1 MAAESASPSGLTKKD
16 QRLVELFRK
25 TVNYP
30 DIKKAAHYL
39 HQGKVYDLCGWMFL
53 VRPPSPSEEHVM
65 KPDTLY
71 PYTGSTNK
79 LAISEIREF
88 HKLDP
93 AVSLSQD
100 PVVING
106 LWPAIQDNEFMVCKE
121 KTIGACPNALLLL
134 EDDNEGKTRK
144 ISRLA
149 ELGSSSSLLA
159 LPLRTYTFRTKY
171 DLPAWLDEYKLSLRV
186 FFPNCCPV
194 LVALGDATV
203 LVCVL
208 GITANPLYPP
218 IGYNGHFY
226 QLDGWKEDA
235 RAFSRARKLK
245 PKELKMNLPKPFTKP
260 AAPPESATVEA
271 PAEPLPSNTAD
282 AHVEDVQAEN
292 VTNVP
297 EAPVKKPTLKR
308 SAPKVTVPAPKPAP
322 EPQAEKLQEAV
333 DVLTERE
340 SREIIKAENAAC
352 APVDAEPMG
361 ETTKDGYTA
370 PPASQINTEPGP
382 DAPAEKRRTR
392 KAAPVVPVG
401 FDFAPVI
408 EYTGS
413 ALPEDLTADQIEAEA
428 RSLRDLGINIQR
440 RQANL
445 LFAMRKCG
453 SASDA
458 KLKALAELLGK

>member
-226 QLDGWKEDA
+226 QLDGWKEDV

-308 SAPKVTVPAPKPAP
+308 SAPKVTVPAP
-322 EPQAEKLQEAV
+322 
-333 DVLTERE
+333 
-340 SREIIKAENAAC
+340 
-352 APVDAEPMG
+352 APVQEPEETAEEPAGEPMG

-413 ALPEDLTADQIEAEA
+413 ALPEELTADQIEAEA

>member
-1 MAAESASPSGLTKKD
+1 MAAEPAGSTGLTKKD

-25 TVNYP
+25 TVNNP

-39 HQGKVYDLCGWMFL
+39 HQGRVYDLCGWMFL
-53 VRPPSPSEEHVM
+53 VRPPTPAEEHAM

-79 LAISEIREF
+79 LEISEIREF
-88 HKLDP
+88 NKLDP
-93 AVSLSQD
+93 AVSLSPD
-100 PVVING
+100 PVPLDG
-106 LWPAIQDNEFMVCKE
+106 LWPAVRDKEFLVCKE
-121 KTIGACPNALLLL
+121 KTIGTCPSALLIL
-134 EDDNEGKTRK
+134 ESDNDGSTRK
-144 ISRLA
+144 INRMAALDS
-149 ELGSSSSLLA
+149 GSSLLA
-159 LPLRTYTFRTKY
+159 LPLKTYSFWTKY
-171 DLPAWLDEYKLSLRV
+171 DIPDWISDYKLSLRV

-194 LVALGDATV
+194 LTVLGDAAI
-203 LVCVL
+203 LVCIL
-208 GITANPLYPP
+208 GIHTNPLYPP

-226 QLDGWKEDA
+226 KLDGWKADTKS
-235 RAFSRARKLK
+235 FSRARKLK
-245 PKELKMNLPKPFTKP
+245 PKELKMNLPKPFNKP
-260 AAPPESATVEA
+260 VAPPASAPVEP
-271 PAEPLPSNTAD
+271 PADPIPNNTAD

-297 EAPVKKPTLKR
+297 DAGTKKPSLRR
-308 SAPKVTVPAPKPAP
+308 SAPKVVVPPPAPQEPEAPAVEP
-322 EPQAEKLQEAV
+322 EAE
-333 DVLTERE
+333 
-340 SREIIKAENAAC
+340 
-352 APVDAEPMG
+352 EPAG
-361 ETTKDGYTA
+361 EMDKDGYTA
-370 PPASQINTEPGP
+370 PAVLQDGATEPDRG
-382 DAPAEKRRTR
+382 DMTQAEAAALKKRTR

-445 LFAMRKCG
+445 LFAMRKTG